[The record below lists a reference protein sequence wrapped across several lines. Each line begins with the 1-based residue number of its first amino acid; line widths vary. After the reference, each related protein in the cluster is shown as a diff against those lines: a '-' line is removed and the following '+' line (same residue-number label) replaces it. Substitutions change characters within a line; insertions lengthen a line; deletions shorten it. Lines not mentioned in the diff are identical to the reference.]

1 MATEN
6 AFFCRISCPSVEHRI
21 TAKQHKHVP
30 AQSNVGYFLLAKN
43 RRPKWEKVKEMA
55 GKTGMHKSKRHRQQ

>member
-6 AFFCRISCPSVEHRI
+6 AFFYRISCPSVKHKI

-30 AQSNVGYFLLAKN
+30 AQSNVGYFLLAKTVGQKRRNN
-43 RRPKWEKVKEMA
+43 RKRQK
-55 GKTGMHKSKRHRQQ
+55 KTSMHKSKRHRQQ